1 MIDHLLFNSHK
12 FIPDTQVVSDYID
25 TSLIGKTI
33 TYSKYIVGWLSIVNG
48 RMLEDFDESAIE
60 WTKPSE
66 IDGMTSTGRITGIVT
81 GNRKLA
87 YYCVDFNQ
95 TNNGAAAELVY
106 QALIKVSDIMK
117 QNISGNGL

>member
-1 MIDHLLFNSHK
+1 MIKHYRK
-12 FIPDTQVVSDYID
+12 IRSDPLRLIL
-25 TSLIGKTI
+25 TILQALIGA
-33 TYSKYIVGWLSIVNG
+33 W
-48 RMLEDFDESAIE
+48 
-60 WTKPSE
+60 
-66 IDGMTSTGRITGIVT
+66 ITGIVT